1 MDFAALPPEVNSG
14 LMYTGPGSAPMM
26 TAAASWDN
34 LAVEMY
40 SAARDYGSVIAN
52 LTSGPWRG
60 TASASMAAA
69 AAPYASWMSTTAAQA
84 EQAAG
89 QAKAAASAYESAFG
103 LTVPPPVIAANR
115 TLLASLIATNLLGQN
130 TPAIAATEA
139 HYAEM
144 WAQDAAAMYDYAG
157 ASAHA
162 TTLTPFTP
170 PAPTTNPGGLA
181 GQAAAVAQASGT
193 SAANTQAVLSQLT
206 SAVPT
211 ALQGLASPLQAT
223 SAATPAASGATGILQ
238 SLGITP
244 AGLAGSA
251 TGTALSSTGLGG
263 AFGAMGSAGQAF
275 QGIIS
280 TQGQI
285 AATQDL
291 IRSTQGEVLG
301 RLGQLVSAGSAGLRA
316 GGGPAAVSA
325 GLGQATSIGG
335 LSVPPGWA
343 AAAPAIRP
351 VAAVLPGTSLGA
363 AAEIEASSSGSLF
376 REMAL
381 ASMAGRA
388 ISGTAFM
395 GRRERVGATPQA
407 HAMPPQSSPGGPARG
422 IAAELRELA
431 DLRNSGILTD
441 EEFSEQKRRLLG
453 R

>member
-1 MDFAALPPEVNSG
+1 MDFAMLPPEINSARI
-14 LMYTGPGSAPMM
+14 YAGPGSGPML
-26 TAAASWDN
+26 AAGAAWDALAAELYLAAS
-34 LAVEMY
+34 
-40 SAARDYGSVIAN
+40 SYGSVVSG
-52 LTSGPWRG
+52 LTSGRWLGPS
-60 TASASMAAA
+60 SASMAAA
-69 AAPYASWMSTTAAQA
+69 AAPYVRWLSATAGQA
-84 EQAAG
+84 EQAAN
-89 QAKAAASAYESAFG
+89 QAKAAAAAYEAAFVA
-103 LTVPPPVIAANR
+103 TVPPPVIAANR
-115 TLLASLIATNLLGQN
+115 SLLMALVATNFLEQN

-144 WAQDAAAMYDYAG
+144 WAQDAAAMYGYAG
-157 ASAHA
+157 ESAHA
-162 TTLTPFTP
+162 ATLTPFTP

-223 SAATPAASGATGILQ
+223 SAATPAASGATGILP

-301 RLGQLVSAGSAGLRA
+301 RLGQLGSAGSAGLRA
-316 GGGPAAVSA
+316 GAGPAAVSA

-335 LSVPPGWA
+335 LSVPQGWA

-351 VAAVLPGTSLGA
+351 VAAALLGTSLGA
-363 AAEIEASSSGSLF
+363 AAEIEASNSGSLF
-376 REMAL
+376 SEMAL

-388 ISGTAFM
+388 ITGTASM
-395 GRRERVGATPQA
+395 GRRERVGATPRA
-407 HAMPPQSSPGGPARG
+407 HAMPPQSSPGGPGSG